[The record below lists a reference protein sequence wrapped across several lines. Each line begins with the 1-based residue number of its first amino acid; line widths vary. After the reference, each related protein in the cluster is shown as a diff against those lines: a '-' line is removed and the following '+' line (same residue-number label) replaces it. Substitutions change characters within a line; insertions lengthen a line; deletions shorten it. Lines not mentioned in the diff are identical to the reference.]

1 MMRLEP
7 RHGASGEEPQRF
19 PRGWAA
25 GLLLAITALNVA
37 PSETLDRI
45 RMLFLDGLRPGQ
57 LLLSHVP
64 RYLPAAL
71 AGTPAP
77 ADADRR
83 QLDALAARVREL
95 ELERQQLRDR
105 LAAVE
110 TWGRRPRGQKSEPL
124 VVPALVSTRWLGEE
138 LSLVWRS
145 RGMLAVGG
153 RDGVHE
159 NALVLQSEL
168 PLVDVGGPQ
177 QVAVGNPVFAGR
189 VVVGKIAAVGRQTST
204 VRRVTDAGY
213 SDRVRVARRTPE
225 GLLLITEGTLVGEGQ
240 PHCRLRHITEP
251 VTAGDL
257 VLTSGTDGIL
267 PLPMYYGTVTE
278 ASLDPTGREWQVRVQ
293 PATTAGTVTEVEV
306 LRLDWKDDGV
316 LAN

>member
-1 MMRLEP
+1 V
-7 RHGASGEEPQRF
+7 
-19 PRGWAA
+19 A
-25 GLLLAITALNVA
+25 GLLLAAMSLNVV
-37 PSETLDRI
+37 PPETLDRI
-45 RMLFLDGLRPGQ
+45 RAVFLDVLRPGQ
-57 LLLSHVP
+57 LVLRDVP
-64 RYLPAAL
+64 RWFPATVSPAQATGEPGQIAAL
-71 AGTPAP
+71 EG
-77 ADADRR
+77 
-83 QLDALAARVREL
+83 RVREL

-110 TWGRRPRGQKSEPL
+110 TWGRRPRGQKTEPL
-124 VVPALVSTRWLGEE
+124 VVPALVATRWLGEE
-138 LSLVWRS
+138 LSLMWRS

-159 NALVLQSEL
+159 NALVVQSEL
-168 PLVDVGGPQ
+168 PLVDVGDSH

-225 GLLLITEGTLVGEGQ
+225 GLLLIAEGTLVGEGQ
-240 PHCRLRHITEP
+240 PLCRLRHITEP
-251 VTAGDL
+251 VAEGDL

-278 ASLDPTGREWQVRVQ
+278 ASLDTAGREWQVIVQ
-293 PATTAGTVTEVEV
+293 PAARAGTLTDVEV
-306 LRLDWKDDGV
+306 LRLDWREDGV

>member
-1 MMRLEP
+1 V
-7 RHGASGEEPQRF
+7 
-19 PRGWAA
+19 A
-25 GLLLAITALNVA
+25 GLLLAAMSLNVV
-37 PSETLDRI
+37 PPETLDRI
-45 RMLFLDGLRPGQ
+45 RAVFLDVLRPGQ
-57 LLLSHVP
+57 LVLRDVP
-64 RYLPAAL
+64 RWFPATVSPAQATGEPGQIAAL
-71 AGTPAP
+71 EG
-77 ADADRR
+77 
-83 QLDALAARVREL
+83 RVREL

-110 TWGRRPRGQKSEPL
+110 TWGRRPRGQKTEPL
-124 VVPALVSTRWLGEE
+124 VVPALVATRWLGEE
-138 LSLVWRS
+138 LSLMWRS

-159 NALVLQSEL
+159 NALVVQSEL
-168 PLVDVGGPQ
+168 PLVDVGDSH

-225 GLLLITEGTLVGEGQ
+225 GLLLIAEGTLVGEGQ
-240 PHCRLRHITEP
+240 PLCRLRHITEP
-251 VTAGDL
+251 VAEGDL

-278 ASLDPTGREWQVRVQ
+278 ASLDTAGREWQVIVQ
-293 PATTAGTVTEVEV
+293 PAARSGTLTDVEV
-306 LRLDWKDDGV
+306 LRLDWKADGV